1 MTQSTAVSGPD
12 QMPPGLRH
20 VRTTPE
26 FTRASTPAA
35 LRAAHRVAAGV
46 WGRLRV
52 LEGRVRL
59 VFETTPG
66 SVHDVG
72 AGESLDIPPQRAHRV
87 EPGDCA
93 RFVVEF
99 HARPEN

>member
-1 MTQSTAVSGPD
+1 
-12 QMPPGLRH
+12 MPPGLHH

-26 FTRASTPAA
+26 FTSASTPAG

-52 LEGRVRL
+52 REGVVRF
-59 VFETTPG
+59 VFETPPG
-66 SVHDVG
+66 SVHDVR

-87 EPGDCA
+87 EPGDGA

-99 HARPEN
+99 HARSAV

>member
-1 MTQSTAVSGPD
+1 
-12 QMPPGLRH
+12 MPPGLRH

-26 FTRASTPAA
+26 FTATSTPAA
-35 LRAAHRVAAGV
+35 LRTAHLIATGV

-52 LEGRVRL
+52 LDGVVRF
-59 VFETTPG
+59 VFEEPPG

-87 EPGDCA
+87 EPGAGA

-99 HARPEN
+99 HARPDT